1 MRVGSL
7 VKIKEDYIEG
17 IWLSLDGKVGIVTS
31 IQDPV
36 VTNPI
41 MWVTVR
47 FLNNKVEEFS
57 SRCLEIVSE

>member
-7 VKIKEDYIEG
+7 VKIKECYIEG
-17 IWLSLDGKVGIVTS
+17 TWLSLNEKVGIVTS

-36 VTNPI
+36 ITNPI

-47 FLNNKVEEFS
+47 FNNRVEEFS